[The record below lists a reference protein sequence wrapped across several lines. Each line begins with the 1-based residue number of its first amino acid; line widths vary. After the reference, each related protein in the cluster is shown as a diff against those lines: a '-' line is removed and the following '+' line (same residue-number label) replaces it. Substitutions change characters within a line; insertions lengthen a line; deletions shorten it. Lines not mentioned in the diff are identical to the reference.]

1 MDPSETMRSI
11 QRGIKLPV
19 LVKRISILR
28 GETPNKKKTSWK
40 KLCSKRQKLIKQN
53 ARKWCFGGLSHNV
66 WMFKSQNWN
75 YADAEYL
82 EKELPMG
89 IFLAIFVVF

>member
-1 MDPSETMRSI
+1 
-11 QRGIKLPV
+11 
-19 LVKRISILR
+19 
-28 GETPNKKKTSWK
+28 
-40 KLCSKRQKLIKQN
+40 
-53 ARKWCFGGLSHNV
+53 
-66 WMFKSQNWN
+66 MFKSQNWN